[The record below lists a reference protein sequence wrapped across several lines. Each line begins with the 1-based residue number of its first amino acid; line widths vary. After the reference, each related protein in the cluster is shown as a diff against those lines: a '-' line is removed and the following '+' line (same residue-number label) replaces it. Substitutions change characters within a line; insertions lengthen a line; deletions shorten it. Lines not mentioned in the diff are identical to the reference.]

1 MSTAVARARGLSEK
15 QVMSILGVVP
25 LGIYV
30 IAHLWTNMYSLGGEE
45 SFDRALRA
53 TRSSPAFIFLE
64 VFGLGLPILAHAWIG
79 LKIIRRGR
87 PNIARYGT
95 LRNLKYGLQ
104 RLSGLGVL
112 LFLGAHVIK
121 ARIMPAMASTG
132 DGMETWR
139 GMHEAL
145 GEMPTFTV
153 YALGLLGISYHLAN
167 GLWGAGL
174 TLGLTV
180 TPAAQKRME
189 WVSALFF
196 VLLLAM
202 STLAIYGFHPFKT

>member
-1 MSTAVARARGLSEK
+1 MSTAAARTRTLTQK

-25 LGIYV
+25 LGVYV
-30 IAHLWTNMYSLGGEE
+30 VCHLWTNMYSLGGEE
-45 SFDRALRA
+45 SFNHALRA
-53 TRSSPAFIFLE
+53 SRQSPAFVLLE

-79 LKIIRRGR
+79 LKIIARGR
-87 PNIARYGT
+87 PNLSHYGT

-121 ARIMPAMASTG
+121 ARIMPAMAAEG

-145 GEMPTFTV
+145 SEMPTFVV

-167 GLWGAGL
+167 GVWGSAL

-180 TPAAQKRME
+180 TPRAQQRME
-189 WVSALFF
+189 WISAGFF
-196 VLLLAM
+196 VLLMAM
-202 STLAIYGFHPFKT
+202 SFLAIYGFRPFAG